1 MPAAGVVRNREN
13 LHAMRNGGEV
23 LHVDSAFS
31 DKRTVPADMHEA
43 PYPDT
48 AGSRENAERVNPYV
62 ISESET
68 LRVYDDDG
76 RVHLYVLP
84 LTCNA

>member
-1 MPAAGVVRNREN
+1 
-13 LHAMRNGGEV
+13 
-23 LHVDSAFS
+23 
-31 DKRTVPADMHEA
+31 MHEA

-62 ISESET
+62 ISESKT
-68 LRVYDDDG
+68 LRVYDDDR

-84 LTCNA
+84 LTCYA